1 MRTQSDRIDKAEM
14 LGMMKAHFEFVTLS
28 ADELNA
34 FLDRAAFRAY
44 ELLDAEHQATAQTAR
59 TLLYTED
66 GDIAGDSILIRE
78 FGALLMRYVADIT
91 EEALAMSPVSG
102 LVPQFSQGVAQLASV
117 DAAMIEHAGRLTRS
131 KALFRATDKD
141 KSGTVS
147 RSEMFTAL
155 RQVKVPITRK
165 EFREVFRVIDPDQ
178 THSMNMEE
186 WVDFM
191 TATDVGLDLHT
202 TNAAATEQR
211 KNSQP
216 GKGWNILRSR
226 KRNLIVAP

>member
-117 DAAMIEHAGRLTRS
+117 DAAMIEHAGRLTLEGLLIWNGGYGGMHHRQCFLS
-131 KALFRATDKD
+131 FQVHP
-141 KSGTVS
+141 GTHGIPC
-147 RSEMFTAL
+147 T
-155 RQVKVPITRK
+155 
-165 EFREVFRVIDPDQ
+165 EFAQGRVYQRIIAA
-178 THSMNMEE
+178 HFNL
-186 WVDFM
+186 
-191 TATDVGLDLHT
+191 ADL
-202 TNAAATEQR
+202 AQD
-211 KNSQP
+211 
-216 GKGWNILRSR
+216 G
-226 KRNLIVAP
+226 